1 MLKIRVWVWTLG
13 LLFMQIFVVCVLRDL
28 ASPLSP
34 GMRRLLEIFLPG
46 FKWLTVSRFL
56 IGLAESFLWGVY
68 AALVF
73 VPVVNIFSLKHRHER
88 ALNYRQRRGHRA
100 AA

>member
-28 ASPLSP
+28 VSPLSP
-34 GMRRLLEIFLPG
+34 GVRRFFEIFLPG
-46 FKWLTVSRFL
+46 FRWLTVSGFL

-68 AALVF
+68 TALLF
-73 VPVVNIFSLKHRHER
+73 VPAMNVFTLKHRQKP
-88 ALNYRQRRGHRA
+88 ALHHHGHRRGA